1 MRIRLQ
7 NKHLV
12 PLIPFLQGMKLKGE
26 RSRAR
31 SKFLALAMEAY
42 ASLHGSELE
51 LLKEYAV
58 LDNDGNPKAIEDAG
72 RSDGAGSPS
81 GASFRL
87 KENSAKEY
95 LREREKLFCE
105 VAEIEGG
112 TYTAH
117 LTLMRQILDD
127 YNEDL
132 DGENAALYDA
142 LCDAF
147 EAAIL
152 SETGTAHEAPK
163 EVSRDA

>member
-1 MRIRLQ
+1 MHIKLQ

-26 RSRAR
+26 QSRAR

-42 ASLHGSELE
+42 AALHESELE

-58 LDNDGNPKAIEDAG
+58 PDGEGNPKITADGGFTLKNGNAG
-72 RSDGAGSPS
+72 
-81 GASFRL
+81 
-87 KENSAKEY
+87 EY
-95 LREREKLFCE
+95 LTERDKLFNE

-117 LTLMRQILDD
+117 LSLMKRILTE
-127 YNEDL
+127 YGEDL

-147 EAAIL
+147 E
-152 SETGTAHEAPK
+152 EA
-163 EVSRDA
+163 EVVPEQGGDGHAGE